1 MTAAATR
8 PPVMTTTVD
17 LLWIEGQIERWLR
30 FGRDAGDLIV
40 DRRRRLVSFR
50 PGAIF
55 AFVRWASNDFGTAQS
70 RIDILRA
77 IAPGEAYST
86 VPYVEPGGDILLR
99 IRGWPKVQRVFAA
112 IDAIET
118 LDINPADAAPDYW
131 RHVHNRLSVGDTPR
145 AYGRERHAAWLL
157 RRAVQS

>member
-1 MTAAATR
+1 MIAAAVQPSVTL
-8 PPVMTTTVD
+8 TTVN

-30 FGRDAGDLIV
+30 FGRDAGDQIV
-40 DRRRRLVSFR
+40 DRRRRIVSFR

-70 RIDILRA
+70 RVDILRA
-77 IAPGEAYST
+77 VAPGEAYST
-86 VPYVEPGGDILLR
+86 VQFVEPGGDILLR
-99 IRGWPKVQRVFAA
+99 IHGWSKVQRVFAA

-118 LDINPADAAPDYW
+118 LNIDPADAAPEYW

-145 AYGRERHAAWLL
+145 AYDCDRHAAWLM
-157 RRAVQS
+157 RRTVQS

>member
-1 MTAAATR
+1 MTAAATY
-8 PPVMTTTVD
+8 PTVLTTTVD

-30 FGRDAGDLIV
+30 FGRDAGDHIV
-40 DRRRRLVSFR
+40 DRRRRLVTFR

-55 AFVRWASNDFGTAQS
+55 GFVRWASNDFGTAQS

-77 IAPGEAYST
+77 VAPGEAYST
-86 VPYVEPGGDILLR
+86 LPFVEPGGDILLR
-99 IRGWPKVQRVFAA
+99 IQGWPKVQRVFAA
-112 IDAIET
+112 IDTVEA
-118 LDINPADAAPDYW
+118 LDIDPADVAPDYW

-145 AYGRERHAAWLL
+145 GYGRDRHAAWLL

>member
-1 MTAAATR
+1 VTVAATK
-8 PPVMTTTVD
+8 PSVITTTVD
-17 LLWIEGQIERWLR
+17 LLWVEGQIERWLR
-30 FGRDAGDLIV
+30 FGHDAGDRIV
-40 DRRRRLVSFR
+40 DRRRRLVTFR

-70 RIDILRA
+70 RIDIVRA
-77 IAPGEAYST
+77 VEPGNAYST
-86 VPYVEPGGDILLR
+86 VPYIEPGGDILLR
-99 IRGWPKVQRVFAA
+99 IHGWPKVQRVFAA

-118 LDINPADAAPDYW
+118 LDIDPADAAPDYW

-145 AYGRERHAAWLL
+145 VYGRDRHAAWLQ